1 MTTLIQSHN
10 YTINLDNVVYFKEW
24 IFPGADGKVGTIF
37 TMSNGKVVTITCPYD
52 KVLKQVEG
60 SVDYGNRV
68 KYQVN
73 IIRLDY

>member
-10 YTINLDNVVYFKEW
+10 YTINLGNVCYFKEW
-24 IFPGADGKVGTIF
+24 TFSGGEVGTIF
-37 TMSNGKVVTITCPYD
+37 TMNTDKVVTITCPYD